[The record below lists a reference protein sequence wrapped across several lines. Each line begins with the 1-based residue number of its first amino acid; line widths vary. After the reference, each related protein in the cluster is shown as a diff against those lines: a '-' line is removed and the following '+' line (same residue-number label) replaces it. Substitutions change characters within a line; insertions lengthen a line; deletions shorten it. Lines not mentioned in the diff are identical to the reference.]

1 MINLLRDQHK
11 TVKLAAYKSLGNFIH
26 ELKGGK
32 ISQELITEFCRMVD
46 NDVAGLGK

>member
-11 TVKLAAYKSLGNFIH
+11 TVKLAAYKSLGTFIH

-32 ISQELITEFCRMVD
+32 ISQELIT
-46 NDVAGLGK
+46 